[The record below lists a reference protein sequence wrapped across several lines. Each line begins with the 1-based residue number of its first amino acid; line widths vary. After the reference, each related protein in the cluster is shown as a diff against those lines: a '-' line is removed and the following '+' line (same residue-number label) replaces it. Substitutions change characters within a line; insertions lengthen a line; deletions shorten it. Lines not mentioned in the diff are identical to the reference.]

1 VIVWYFLRRITTND
15 LSLKGYPM
23 KRFQSWGITN
33 LMTQPQ
39 ELGLYQKPPNPRA
52 FHGFWGVRSPRKEAQ
67 DPHVWLPQQIP
78 LRHLQN
84 LPAKIH
90 QKGFKNH
97 RKRKTGSTS
106 KSQGG
111 TRINSKPSIHEE
123 KIFFAKR
130 LATSH
135 HPTHLKILEAL
146 ASPRKEEERGKTKEQ
161 MN

>member
-1 VIVWYFLRRITTND
+1 MCDFHNKSHKDTSKT
-15 LSLKGYPM
+15 
-23 KRFQSWGITN
+23 F
-33 LMTQPQ
+33 
-39 ELGLYQKPPNPRA
+39 PRK
-52 FHGFWGVRSPRKEAQ
+52 SPRKASRITE
-67 DPHVWLPQQIP
+67 
-78 LRHLQN
+78 
-84 LPAKIH
+84 
-90 QKGFKNH
+90 
-97 RKRKTGSTS
+97 KRKTGSTS